1 MIEIERKFLVT
12 SFEFKNEA
20 YAKKSIVQGYLS
32 SNPERMVRIRT
43 NGKDGFITIKGM
55 GNKSGMSRFEWEKM
69 ISLEEATA
77 LLKLCE
83 EGAIEK
89 IRYEVKVLKA
99 DSLYIGNVKDAQI
112 NFGLSGDDTFY
123 ATSQSS
129 SNMGALV
136 CVTSAAYDNATLM
149 RSLYEFIL
157 PDSIVENA
165 IIDSAIFILNID
177 SWKDKRESTDE
188 TFDS

>member
-20 YAKKSIVQGYLS
+20 YAKKSIIQGYLS

-43 NGKDGFITIKGM
+43 NGKDGFITIKGK

-69 ISLEEATA
+69 IPLEEATA

-89 IRYEVKVLKA
+89 IRYEVKVG
-99 DSLYIGNVKDAQI
+99 DHVYEVDEF
-112 NFGLSGDDTFY
+112 FGENEGLVMAEIELESEDEVFKKPSWLGKEVTNDEKYYNAYLSNNPFTK
-123 ATSQSS
+123 
-129 SNMGALV
+129 
-136 CVTSAAYDNATLM
+136 
-149 RSLYEFIL
+149 
-157 PDSIVENA
+157 
-165 IIDSAIFILNID
+165 
-177 SWKDKRESTDE
+177 W
-188 TFDS
+188 

>member
-20 YAKKSIVQGYLS
+20 YAKKNIIQGYLN

-89 IRYEVKVLKA
+89 IRYEVKV
-99 DSLYIGNVKDAQI
+99 GNHVFEVDEFFGENKGLVMAEIELESEDEVFEKPSWLGKEVTNDVKYYNAY
-112 NFGLSGDDTFY
+112 LSNNPFTK
-123 ATSQSS
+123 
-129 SNMGALV
+129 
-136 CVTSAAYDNATLM
+136 
-149 RSLYEFIL
+149 
-157 PDSIVENA
+157 
-165 IIDSAIFILNID
+165 
-177 SWKDKRESTDE
+177 W
-188 TFDS
+188 

>member
-20 YAKKSIVQGYLS
+20 YDKKNIVQGYIS

-55 GNKSGMSRFEWEKM
+55 GNKSGMTRFEWEKM

-89 IRYEVKVLKA
+89 IRYEVKV
-99 DSLYIGNVKDAQI
+99 GNHVFEVDEFFGENKGLVMAEIELESEDEVFEKPSWLGKEVTNDVKYYNAY
-112 NFGLSGDDTFY
+112 LSNNPFTK
-123 ATSQSS
+123 
-129 SNMGALV
+129 
-136 CVTSAAYDNATLM
+136 
-149 RSLYEFIL
+149 
-157 PDSIVENA
+157 
-165 IIDSAIFILNID
+165 
-177 SWKDKRESTDE
+177 W
-188 TFDS
+188 

>member
-20 YAKKSIVQGYLS
+20 YAKKSIIQGYLS

-43 NGKDGFITIKGM
+43 NDKDGFITIKGK
-55 GNKSGMSRFEWEKM
+55 GNESGMSRFEWEKM

-89 IRYEVKVLKA
+89 IRYEVKV
-99 DSLYIGNVKDAQI
+99 GNHVYEVDEFFGENKGLVIAEIELESEDEVFEKPSWLGKEVTNDVKYYNAY
-112 NFGLSGDDTFY
+112 LSNNPFTK
-123 ATSQSS
+123 
-129 SNMGALV
+129 
-136 CVTSAAYDNATLM
+136 
-149 RSLYEFIL
+149 
-157 PDSIVENA
+157 
-165 IIDSAIFILNID
+165 
-177 SWKDKRESTDE
+177 W
-188 TFDS
+188 

>member
-20 YAKKSIVQGYLS
+20 YAKKSIVQGYIS
-32 SNPERMVRIRT
+32 SNPERMARIRI

-83 EGAIEK
+83 EGTIEK
-89 IRYEVKVLKA
+89 IRYEVKV
-99 DSLYIGNVKDAQI
+99 GNHVYEVDEF
-112 NFGLSGDDTFY
+112 FGENEGLVIAEIELESEDEVFEKPSWLGKEVTNDEKYYNAYLSNNPFTK
-123 ATSQSS
+123 
-129 SNMGALV
+129 
-136 CVTSAAYDNATLM
+136 
-149 RSLYEFIL
+149 
-157 PDSIVENA
+157 
-165 IIDSAIFILNID
+165 
-177 SWKDKRESTDE
+177 W
-188 TFDS
+188 

>member
-20 YAKKSIVQGYLS
+20 YAKKSIVQGYLN

-55 GNKSGMSRFEWEKM
+55 GNKSGMTRFEWEKM

-89 IRYEVKVLKA
+89 IRYEVKV
-99 DSLYIGNVKDAQI
+99 GNHVFEVDEFFGENKGLVMAEIELESEDEVFEKPSWLGKEVTNDVKYYNAY
-112 NFGLSGDDTFY
+112 LSNNPFTK
-123 ATSQSS
+123 
-129 SNMGALV
+129 
-136 CVTSAAYDNATLM
+136 
-149 RSLYEFIL
+149 
-157 PDSIVENA
+157 
-165 IIDSAIFILNID
+165 
-177 SWKDKRESTDE
+177 W
-188 TFDS
+188 

>member
-20 YAKKSIVQGYLS
+20 YAKKNIVQGYIS

-55 GNKSGMSRFEWEKM
+55 GNKSGMTRFEWEKM

-89 IRYEVKVLKA
+89 IRYEVKV
-99 DSLYIGNVKDAQI
+99 GNHVYEVDEFFGENKGLVMAEIELENEDEVFEKPSWLGKEVTNDVKYYNAY
-112 NFGLSGDDTFY
+112 LSNNPFTK
-123 ATSQSS
+123 
-129 SNMGALV
+129 
-136 CVTSAAYDNATLM
+136 
-149 RSLYEFIL
+149 
-157 PDSIVENA
+157 
-165 IIDSAIFILNID
+165 
-177 SWKDKRESTDE
+177 W
-188 TFDS
+188 

>member
-12 SFEFKNEA
+12 SFEFKNES

-89 IRYEVKVLKA
+89 IRYEVKV
-99 DSLYIGNVKDAQI
+99 GNHVFEVDEFFGENKGLVMAEIELESEDEVFEKPSWLGKEVTNDVKYYNAY
-112 NFGLSGDDTFY
+112 LSQNPFTK
-123 ATSQSS
+123 
-129 SNMGALV
+129 
-136 CVTSAAYDNATLM
+136 
-149 RSLYEFIL
+149 
-157 PDSIVENA
+157 
-165 IIDSAIFILNID
+165 
-177 SWKDKRESTDE
+177 W
-188 TFDS
+188 

>member
-20 YAKKSIVQGYLS
+20 YAKKSIVQGYIS

-43 NGKDGFITIKGM
+43 NGKDGFITIKGK

-69 ISLEEATA
+69 IPLEEATA

-89 IRYEVKVLKA
+89 IRYEVKVG
-99 DSLYIGNVKDAQI
+99 DHVYEVDEF
-112 NFGLSGDDTFY
+112 FGENEGLVMAEIELESEDEVFKKPSWLGKEVTNDEKYYNAYLSNNPFTK
-123 ATSQSS
+123 
-129 SNMGALV
+129 
-136 CVTSAAYDNATLM
+136 
-149 RSLYEFIL
+149 
-157 PDSIVENA
+157 
-165 IIDSAIFILNID
+165 
-177 SWKDKRESTDE
+177 W
-188 TFDS
+188 

>member
-20 YAKKSIVQGYLS
+20 YAKKSIVQGYLN

-55 GNKSGMSRFEWEKM
+55 GNKSGMTRFEWEKM

-83 EGAIEK
+83 DGAIEK
-89 IRYEVKVLKA
+89 IRYEVKV
-99 DSLYIGNVKDAQI
+99 GNHVYEVDEFFGENKGLVMAEIELESEDEVFEKPSWLGKEVTNDVKYYNAY
-112 NFGLSGDDTFY
+112 LSNNPYTK
-123 ATSQSS
+123 
-129 SNMGALV
+129 
-136 CVTSAAYDNATLM
+136 
-149 RSLYEFIL
+149 
-157 PDSIVENA
+157 
-165 IIDSAIFILNID
+165 
-177 SWKDKRESTDE
+177 W
-188 TFDS
+188 